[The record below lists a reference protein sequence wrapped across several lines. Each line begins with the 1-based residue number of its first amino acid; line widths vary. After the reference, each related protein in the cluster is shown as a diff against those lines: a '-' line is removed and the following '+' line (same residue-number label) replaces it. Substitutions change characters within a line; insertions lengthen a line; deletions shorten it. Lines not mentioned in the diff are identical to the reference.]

1 MKKLP
6 VLSAHEIIKAMD
18 NKWNNIILSAILM
31 TILVSTVQ
39 AAPEQIEYN
48 YYFGLYPNNQQLI
61 ERYGTLPVFETEEQR
76 ENWNSN
82 LEELS
87 DTIKEDFASQYIYPY
102 GDVVTCGTNS
112 KGYFVVLFRNEN
124 INEKVIEN
132 IYSFIDSAANNKEI
146 LDIPVEFGYGD
157 YPYLFAE
164 NISTLT
170 KTEIKSTSNYFK
182 SGWDMNVTEI
192 PTLAVYGDFPKWE
205 DEEEFNNWVEKLG
218 TIRENI
224 GYEVMR
230 TGKVEWYGGIS
241 NKKSFN
247 VIIRVAISKGLS
259 EEEKITQIN
268 AIYAIIDDEARKE
281 NVSNVP
287 VVFFEDEI
295 IPLEEVENLNVN
307 TETSIAENETL
318 NTTNKT
324 VPGFSVLTLI
334 IVISLILKFRY

>member
-1 MKKLP
+1 
-6 VLSAHEIIKAMD
+6 V
-18 NKWNNIILSAILM
+18 IILFTAQ
-31 TILVSTVQ
+31 TTWG
-39 AAPEQIEYN
+39 QIEYN
-48 YYFGLYPNNQQLI
+48 YYFGLYPNNQQLV
-61 ERYGTLPVFETEEQR
+61 ERYGTLPVFENEEQR

-87 DTIKEDFASQYIYPY
+87 DTIKDDFASQYMYPH
-102 GDVVTCGTNS
+102 GDAVTCGTNS
-112 KGYFVVLFRNEN
+112 EGYFVVLFRNEN
-124 INEKVIEN
+124 NDKKVIDG
-132 IYSFIDSAANNKEI
+132 ICSFIDSAANKKDI

-170 KTEIKSTSNYFK
+170 ETEIKSTSNYFK

-192 PTLAVYGDFPKWE
+192 PTLAVYGEVPKWGN
-205 DEEEFNNWVEKLG
+205 EEEFNNWVEKLG
-218 TIRENI
+218 IIRENI
-224 GYEVMR
+224 GHEVMR

-247 VIIRVAISKGLS
+247 AIIRVAISKGLS

-268 AIYAIIDDEARKE
+268 EIYAIIDDEARKE

-307 TETSIAENETL
+307 TETKIAENETL
-318 NTTNKT
+318 ETTGKK

-334 IVISLILKFRY
+334 IVISLILIFRHNIR